1 MSLYYMAHVGI
12 IHVAKFV
19 YGRFPLRSPCR
30 RLYFGVDT
38 REEEGIEKFNPP
50 WDDVCLPNGEESM
63 ERNDRRL

>member
-19 YGRFPLRSPCR
+19 SGDFLYGLRVDD
-30 RLYFGVDT
+30 YTFGVDA
-38 REEEGIEKFNPP
+38 REEEGIERFNPP